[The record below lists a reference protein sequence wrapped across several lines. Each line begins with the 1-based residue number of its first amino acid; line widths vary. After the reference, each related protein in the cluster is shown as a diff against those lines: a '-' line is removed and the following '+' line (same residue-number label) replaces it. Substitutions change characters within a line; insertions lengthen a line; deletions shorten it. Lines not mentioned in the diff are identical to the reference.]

1 MCSAFPGTGMKEK
14 HWRHNPI
21 NFVFTCGGTAGHIN
35 PALAVANLMRERYPD
50 CNILFIGA
58 TGHMEEKLVPQAG
71 YELKCLPGSGLSRQ
85 LNLTGIK
92 KNIRAV
98 KCVLNAVK
106 ACKRIFREFRPD
118 VIIGTGGYASFPALY
133 AGSSM
138 KIPVC
143 VHESNA
149 VPGVTTK
156 LAARL
161 ADRVLVCFEESKAMY
176 PDPSKVEVVGM
187 PVRRE
192 FIYGDRAAARKEL
205 GIGDEPLVLSAFGS
219 LGAKVMNQT
228 MAELFRLEKED
239 GYPFRH
245 IHATGSFGW
254 EWMPGLV
261 KEKGVDLA
269 NTPQIEMLE
278 YFYNMPTLMAAA
290 DVIISRAGASTC
302 NEIGAAGLPC
312 ILIPSPNVT
321 NNHQEK
327 NARVLESRGGAVV
340 IVEKDCSAEKV
351 YEEIKSLLAD
361 PDRRAEMGKNLRRM
375 VTMDSAERICD
386 IVEQLAKR

>member
-1 MCSAFPGTGMKEK
+1 M
-14 HWRHNPI
+14 NVI
-21 NFVFTCGGTAGHIN
+21 FTCGGTAGHIN
-35 PALAVANLMRERYPD
+35 PALAVANLMRERHPD

-58 TGHMEEKLVPQAG
+58 QGHMEEKLVPQAG
-71 YELKCLPGSGLSRQ
+71 YALRCLPGSGLSRK
-85 LNLTGIK
+85 LNPTGIK
-92 KNIRAV
+92 QNVHAV
-98 KCVLNAVK
+98 KCVLDAVK
-106 ACKRIFREFRPD
+106 SCKRIFKEFRPD
-118 VIIGTGGYASFPALY
+118 VIVGTGGYASFPALY

-156 LAARL
+156 LAAKL
-161 ADRVLVCFEESKAMY
+161 ADRVLVCFEESKKMY
-176 PDPSKVEVVGM
+176 PNPDKVEVVGM

-192 FIYGDRAAARKEL
+192 FIYGDREKARQEL
-205 GIGDEPLVLSAFGS
+205 GIGEEPVVLSAFGS

-228 MAELFRLEKED
+228 MAELFCLEQQAQF
-239 GYPFRH
+239 PFRH

-261 KEKGVDLA
+261 QEKGVDLSR
-269 NTPQIEMLE
+269 TKQIEMKE

-290 DVIISRAGASTC
+290 DVMISRAGASTC
-302 NEIGAAGLPC
+302 NEIAAAGLPC

-327 NARVLESRGGAVV
+327 NARVLEARKGAVV
-340 IVEKDCSAEKV
+340 LLEKDCTAQALYSQ
-351 YEEIKSLLAD
+351 IQSLLAD
-361 PDRRAEMGKNLRRM
+361 PQRRAEMGRNLHEM
-375 VTMDSAERICD
+375 VTLDSTERICD
-386 IVEQLAKR
+386 IIEQLVKK